1 MHYMD
6 DSVLLTP
13 RHAES
18 LVRAIESAPQVRRRY
33 QFFVWLQ
40 TQLHTLLP
48 HTVAVCGAYHRGR
61 RELVFEVFQSTMLAD
76 EVMALLTDARSPLMM
91 ALVGRW
97 MEARGRALVVDL
109 AEAGMPLS
117 AGPALGAVTVHG
129 VSRPQ
134 RPAELES
141 FFVFA
146 QPGQPAASQQVL
158 HLELLLPQLHATYLR
173 VQATEQEMNNLP
185 PPVQQRPGTAHASV
199 TERERQILGWVREGK
214 SNQQIGELL
223 GISPLTVKN
232 HIQKILRKLGASN
245 RAQAVAL
252 AMTRNMLL
260 RADLPPLE

>member
-1 MHYMD
+1 M
-6 DSVLLTP
+6 
-13 RHAES
+13 
-18 LVRAIESAPQVRRRY
+18 RAIESSAQVRRRY

-40 TQLHTLLP
+40 TQLHALLP
-48 HTVAVCGAYHRGR
+48 HSVAACGAYQRNR
-61 RELVFEVFQSTMLAD
+61 RELGFELFQSTMLPD
-76 EVMALLTDARSPLMM
+76 PVLALLTDARSPLMC

-97 MEARGRALVVDL
+97 MEARGRAVVVDL
-109 AEAGMPLS
+109 AEPGLPLA
-117 AGPALGAVTVHG
+117 AGPALGPVVVHG

-146 QPGQPAASQQVL
+146 HPGQPLGADRVL
-158 HLELLLPQLHATYLR
+158 HLELLLPHLHATYLR

-185 PPVQQRPGTAHASV
+185 PPVQQRSGQATATV

-252 AMTRNMLL
+252 AMTRNVLL
-260 RADLPPLE
+260 RADLPPIE

>member
-18 LVRAIESAPQVRRRY
+18 LVRAIESSAQVRRRY

-40 TQLHTLLP
+40 TQLHALLP
-48 HTVAVCGAYHRGR
+48 HTVAACGAYHRGR
-61 RELVFEVFQSTMLAD
+61 RELAFEVFQSTMLPDA
-76 EVMALLTDARSPLMM
+76 VLHLMADARSPLMLG
-91 ALVGRW
+91 LVGRW
-97 MEARGRALVVDL
+97 MEARGRAVVVDL
-109 AEAGMPLS
+109 NEPGLPLAAGQ
-117 AGPALGAVTVHG
+117 ALGAVIVHG

-146 QPGQPAASQQVL
+146 QPGQSVGPDRVL
-158 HLELLLPQLHATYLR
+158 HLELLLPHLHATFLR
-173 VQATEQEMNNLP
+173 VQATEQEMNNQP
-185 PPVQQRPGTAHASV
+185 PPAPSRPGQVATV

-252 AMTRNMLL
+252 AITRNVLQ
-260 RADLPPLE
+260 RADLPPIE